1 MDEPVAAPVSRTFT
15 IFETSVDA
23 FRSWVARLPL
33 EVFFTAQC
41 FVFALLGWYSEG
53 HSIAVLFYAAAYI
66 TGGYY
71 GLKSSL
77 QSLLERTLDIDLLMI
92 LAALGAASIGA
103 PLEGATLLFLFSL
116 SNALQSYAMARTQR
130 AVESL
135 LELNPEQARVRHD
148 NELEWVDVK
157 QVAVGQ
163 QIVVLPGDRIPFDG
177 RVVSG
182 SSDVDQ
188 STLTG
193 ESMPVAKGPGDA
205 VYAATLNAHGSLDI
219 EVTRPLGESALARLV
234 SLVEEAQSQKA
245 QTQRFLERAEKYYAG
260 MVVLATLL
268 AAIVP
273 VLLWQEALDTA
284 IYRALTLLVAASPC
298 ALVISTPATILSA
311 IAGAG
316 RRGVLFKGGVH
327 VEQLATVKVV
337 ALDKTGTLT
346 RGQAK
351 VQEIVAFA
359 AEENVVLAW
368 AAAVEA
374 KSEHPLAHA
383 IMAAAAERSL
393 VLEPVGDFRATPGQ
407 GVSAHIAGVEVR
419 VARPSSLRGLRAE
432 VQRAV
437 DRLEEQGQTV
447 VLVAREQEVVGVI
460 GIAYALR
467 ENAAETIARLRA
479 AGIERVVL
487 LTGDNERAAGAVAA
501 QVGIDDCRANLRP
514 EDKLDIVRQLKRDY
528 GPVAFVGDGVNDAPA
543 LAVADVGIAM
553 GAAGTDV
560 ALETAD
566 LVLMSDQ
573 LDALPYAFALSR
585 RARRILLVNFAIAL
599 GAIAIMVTA
608 LLGPGLSLPLAVFG
622 HEGGT
627 VLVCLNG
634 LRLLRWQGAS

>member
-1 MDEPVAAPVSRTFT
+1 MDEPVVAPAERRFDD
-15 IFETSVDA
+15 FEASVNS
-23 FRSWVARLPL
+23 FRNWVARLTL
-33 EVFFTAQC
+33 EVFFTTLC
-41 FVFALLGWYSEG
+41 LVSTLLGWYSEG
-53 HSIAVLFYAAAYI
+53 HSISAMFYALAYM

-92 LAALGAASIGA
+92 LAAVGAAAIGA
-103 PLEGATLLFLFSL
+103 PLEGAVLLFLFSL

-135 LELNPEQARVRHD
+135 LELNPEQARVRHN
-148 NELEWVDVK
+148 NELQWVGVEE
-157 QVAVGQ
+157 VEVGQ

-177 RVVSG
+177 RVIAG

-193 ESMPVAKGPGDA
+193 ESMPVAKGPGDM

-234 SLVEEAQSQKA
+234 RLVEEAQSQKA
-245 QTQRFLERAEKYYAG
+245 QTQRFLEGAEKYYAG
-260 MVVLATLL
+260 FVVLATVL
-268 AAIVP
+268 AALVP
-273 VLLWQEALDTA
+273 ILLWHEDPRAAL
-284 IYRALTLLVAASPC
+284 YRALTLLVAASPC

-327 VEQLATVKVV
+327 VEQLAMAKVV

-346 RGQAK
+346 RGRAEL
-351 VQEIVAFA
+351 QEVVAFA
-359 AEENVVLAW
+359 AEENAVLAW

-374 KSEHPLAHA
+374 KSEHPLARA
-383 IMAAAAERSL
+383 IVEAATERSL
-393 VLEPVGDFRATPGQ
+393 PLEPVEDFRAMPGQ
-407 GVSAHIAGVEVR
+407 GVSAHIADVEVR
-419 VARPSSLRGLRAE
+419 VARPTSVRDLSAE
-432 VQRAV
+432 IQRAV
-437 DRLEEQGQTV
+437 DRLEEKGQTV
-447 VLVAREQEVVGVI
+447 VLVARGEKVVGAI
-460 GIAYALR
+460 GISDALR
-467 ENAAETIARLRA
+467 ENAAETVSRLRA
-479 AGIERVVL
+479 AGIKRVVL
-487 LTGDNERAAGAVAA
+487 LTGDNERAARAVAS
-501 QVGIDDCRANLRP
+501 QVGIDDYRADLRP
-514 EDKLDIVRQLKRDY
+514 EHKLDIVRQLKRDY

-553 GAAGTDV
+553 GGAGTDV

-566 LVLMSDQ
+566 LILMSDE
-573 LDALPYAFALSR
+573 LDTLPYAFALSR
-585 RARRILLVNFAIAL
+585 RARRTLLANFAVAMGAMVVMVAAL
-599 GAIAIMVTA
+599 W
-608 LLGPGLSLPLAVFG
+608 GPGLSLPLAVFG

-634 LRLLRWQGAS
+634 LRLLYWKG

>member
-1 MDEPVAAPVSRTFT
+1 MNEPVAAPVERTFAG
-15 IFETSVDA
+15 FEASVDS
-23 FRSWVARLPL
+23 FRRWVARLTL
-33 EVFFTAQC
+33 EVFFTTLC
-41 FVFALLGWYSEG
+41 LVSTLLGWYSEG
-53 HSIAVLFYAAAYI
+53 HSISFLFYAAAYM

-77 QSLLERTLDIDLLMI
+77 QSILERTLDIDLLMV
-92 LAALGAASIGA
+92 LAALGAAAIGA
-103 PLEGATLLFLFSL
+103 ALEGAILLFLFSL
-116 SNALQSYAMARTQR
+116 SNALQEYAMARTQR

-135 LELNPEQARVRHD
+135 LQLNPEQARVRRD
-148 NELEWVDVK
+148 NELEWVGVEE
-157 QVAVGQ
+157 VEVGQ

-177 RVVSG
+177 RVLAG
-182 SSDVDQ
+182 TGDVDQ

-193 ESMPVAKGPGDA
+193 ESMPVAKGPGDM

-245 QTQRFLERAEKYYAG
+245 RTQRFLERAEKYYAAL
-260 MVVLATLL
+260 VVLATVL
-268 AAIVP
+268 AALVP
-273 VLLWQEALDTA
+273 VLLWYEAPRVAL
-284 IYRALTLLVAASPC
+284 YRALTLLVAASPC
-298 ALVISTPATILSA
+298 ALVISTPAAILSA

-346 RGQAK
+346 RGRAEL
-351 VQEIVAFA
+351 QEIVAFA
-359 AEENVVLAW
+359 AEENAVLAW

-374 KSEHPLAHA
+374 KSEHPLARA
-383 IMAAAAERSL
+383 FVEAAAERSL
-393 VLEPVGDFRATPGQ
+393 PLEPVEHFRATPGQ
-407 GVSAHIAGVEVR
+407 GVSARIAGVEVR
-419 VARPSSLRGLRAE
+419 VARPTSLRDLSTE
-432 VQRAV
+432 VQRAI
-437 DRLEEQGQTV
+437 DRLEEKGQTV
-447 VLVAREQEVVGVI
+447 VLVARGQKVVGVI
-460 GIAYALR
+460 GMSDALR
-467 ENAAETIARLRA
+467 ENAAETVARLRA

-487 LTGDNERAAGAVAA
+487 LTGDNERAARAVAS
-501 QVGIDDCRANLRP
+501 QVGIDDYRADLRP
-514 EDKLDIVRQLKRDY
+514 EDKLDIVRQLKRQY

-553 GAAGTDV
+553 GGAGTDV

-573 LDALPYAFALSR
+573 LDTLPYAFALSR
-585 RARRILLVNFAIAL
+585 RARRTLLVNFTVAL
-599 GAIAIMVTA
+599 GAMAVMVAA
-608 LLGPGLSLPLAVFG
+608 LWGPGLSLPLAVFG

-634 LRLLRWQGAS
+634 LRLLYWKG